1 MKPWKIVSLIAV
13 VVVLGIGV
21 LIAFGGMGVKKKPQQ
36 AKQQQTT
43 QSSQKKEEVRKETK
57 QSSSSTTSSSQSSS
71 SKIEETKP
79 SETKPSSSEE
89 PKKTESETYA
99 LANVDFPTFKVNGS
113 SRAVVS
119 GKKVHKLGTSYVF
132 NVVLT
137 VPTESNGNM
146 EVDYLTTFNNY
157 NSVKIG
163 SLVAVE
169 YGISADGSITITSAK
184 PI

>member
-43 QSSQKKEEVRKETK
+43 QSSQKKEEVKQETK
-57 QSSSSTTSSSQSSS
+57 PSPSESSSSSQASS
-71 SKIEETKP
+71 SKSEETKP

-89 PKKTESETYA
+89 PKKTDSETYA

-169 YGISADGSITITSAK
+169 YGITADGSITITSAK

>member
-1 MKPWKIVSLIAV
+1 MKPWKIVSIIVV
-13 VVVLGIGV
+13 VVVLGIGLLV
-21 LIAFGGMGVKKKPQQ
+21 AFGGMGVKKKNQQ
-36 AKQQQTT
+36 AKQQQTV
-43 QSSQKKEEVRKETK
+43 QSSQKKEEVKQETK
-57 QSSSSTTSSSQSSS
+57 PSSSSASS
-71 SKIEETKP
+71 SKVEEGKP
-79 SETKPSSSEE
+79 SETKPSASEE

-99 LANVDFPTFKVNGS
+99 LANVDFPTFKTTGS

-119 GKKVHKLGTSYVF
+119 GRKVYKLGTSYVF

-137 VPTESNGNM
+137 IPTESNGNM

-169 YGISADGSITITSAK
+169 YGITADGSMTITSAK

>member
-1 MKPWKIVSLIAV
+1 MKPWKIVSIIAV
-13 VVVLGIGV
+13 VVVLGVGV

-43 QSSQKKEEVRKETK
+43 QSSKKKEEVKQET
-57 QSSSSTTSSSQSSS
+57 QPSSSSTNSSSQASS
-71 SKIEETKP
+71 SKTEENKP
-79 SETKPSSSEE
+79 SETKPSASGE
-89 PKKTESETYA
+89 PKKTESDTYA

-119 GKKVHKLGTSYVF
+119 GKKVYKLGTSYVF

-163 SLVAVE
+163 SLVSVE

>member
-1 MKPWKIVSLIAV
+1 MKPWKIVSIIVV

-21 LIAFGGMGVKKKPQQ
+21 LLALGVMGTKKKPQQ
-36 AKQQQTT
+36 AKQQQTV
-43 QSSQKKEEVRKETK
+43 QSSQKKEEVKQETK
-57 QSSSSTTSSSQSSS
+57 PSSSSSSQASS
-71 SKIEETKP
+71 SKTEETKS
-79 SETKPSSSEE
+79 SETKPSSSAE
-89 PKKTESETYA
+89 PKKNESETYA
-99 LANVDFPTFKVNGS
+99 LADVDFPNFKINGS

-119 GKKVHKLGTSYVF
+119 GKKVYKLGTSYVF

-169 YGISADGSITITSAK
+169 YGITADGSMTITSAK

>member
-13 VVVLGIGV
+13 VVVLGVGV

-43 QSSQKKEEVRKETK
+43 QSSQKKEEVKQETK
-57 QSSSSTTSSSQSSS
+57 PSPSESSSSSQASS
-71 SKIEETKP
+71 SKSEETKP
-79 SETKPSSSEE
+79 SETKPSVSEE

-99 LANVDFPTFKVNGS
+99 LANVDFPTFKTNGS
-113 SRAVVS
+113 SRPVVS

-169 YGISADGSITITSAK
+169 YGITADSSITITSAK

>member
-43 QSSQKKEEVRKETK
+43 QSSQKGEEVKQETK
-57 QSSSSTTSSSQSSS
+57 SSSSSASSSSQASS
-71 SKIEETKP
+71 SKSEETKP
-79 SETKPSSSEE
+79 SETKPSVSEE

-169 YGISADGSITITSAK
+169 YGITADGSITITSAK

>member
-1 MKPWKIVSLIAV
+1 MKPWKIVSIIVV
-13 VVVLGIGV
+13 VVVLGIGL
-21 LIAFGGMGVKKKPQQ
+21 LIAFGGMGVKKKNQQ
-36 AKQQQTT
+36 AKQQQTV
-43 QSSQKKEEVRKETK
+43 QSSQKKEEVK
-57 QSSSSTTSSSQSSS
+57 Q
-71 SKIEETKP
+71 ETKP
-79 SETKPSSSEE
+79 SASEE
-89 PKKTESETYA
+89 SKKTESETYA
-99 LANVDFPTFKVNGS
+99 LANVDFPTFKTTGS

-119 GKKVHKLGTSYVF
+119 GRKVYKLGTSYVF

-169 YGISADGSITITSAK
+169 YGITADGSMTITSAK

>member
-1 MKPWKIVSLIAV
+1 MKPWKIVSIIVV

-21 LIAFGGMGVKKKPQQ
+21 LLALGVMGTKKKPQQ
-36 AKQQQTT
+36 AKQQQTV
-43 QSSQKKEEVRKETK
+43 QSSQKKEEVK
-57 QSSSSTTSSSQSSS
+57 Q
-71 SKIEETKP
+71 
-79 SETKPSSSEE
+79 ETKPSSSSSSQASSSKAEEAKSNETKPSSSGE

-99 LANVDFPTFKVNGS
+99 LADVDFPNFKTNGS

-119 GKKVHKLGTSYVF
+119 GKKVYKLGTSYVF

-169 YGISADGSITITSAK
+169 YGITADGSMTITSAK

>member
-43 QSSQKKEEVRKETK
+43 QSSQKREEVKQETK
-57 QSSSSTTSSSQSSS
+57 SSSSYDSSSSQASS
-71 SKIEETKP
+71 SKAEESKP

-169 YGISADGSITITSAK
+169 YGITADGSITITSAK

>member
-1 MKPWKIVSLIAV
+1 MKPWKIVSIIV
-13 VVVLGIGV
+13 VLVVLGIGV

-36 AKQQQTT
+36 ANQQQTT
-43 QSSQKKEEVRKETK
+43 QSTQKKEEVKQETK
-57 QSSSSTTSSSQSSS
+57 PSSSTSNSSSS
-71 SKIEETKP
+71 SKAEETKP
-79 SETKPSSSEE
+79 SETKPSSSAE
-89 PKKTESETYA
+89 PKKTESEMYA
-99 LANVDFPTFKVNGS
+99 LADVDFPNFKTNGS

-119 GKKVHKLGTSYVF
+119 GKKVYKLGTSYVF

-169 YGISADGSITITSAK
+169 YGITADGSMTITSAK

>member
-1 MKPWKIVSLIAV
+1 MKPWKIVSIIAV
-13 VVVLGIGV
+13 VVVLAIGV
-21 LIAFGGMGVKKKPQQ
+21 LIAIGGMGVKKKPQQ

-43 QSSQKKEEVRKETK
+43 QSTQRKEEVKQETK
-57 QSSSSTTSSSQSSS
+57 PSSSASSSSSQASS
-71 SKIEETKP
+71 SKSEETKT
-79 SETKPSSSEE
+79 SETKPSSSEV

-99 LANVDFPTFKVNGS
+99 LADVDFPNFKTNGS

-119 GKKVHKLGTSYVF
+119 GKKVYKLGTSYVF

-169 YGISADGSITITSAK
+169 YGITADGSMTIKSAK

>member
-43 QSSQKKEEVRKETK
+43 QSSQKREEVKQETK
-57 QSSSSTTSSSQSSS
+57 SSSSSASSSSQASS
-71 SKIEETKP
+71 SKAEESKP

-99 LANVDFPTFKVNGS
+99 LANVDFPTFKTNGS

-169 YGISADGSITITSAK
+169 YGITADGSITITSAK

>member
-1 MKPWKIVSLIAV
+1 MKPWKIVSIIVV

-21 LIAFGGMGVKKKPQQ
+21 LIAFGGMGVKKKSQQ
-36 AKQQQTT
+36 TKQQQTV
-43 QSSQKKEEVRKETK
+43 QSSQKKEEVKQETK
-57 QSSSSTTSSSQSSS
+57 PSSSSSSS
-71 SKIEETKP
+71 SKTEETKP
-79 SETKPSSSEE
+79 SETKPSASEE
-89 PKKTESETYA
+89 PKKSESETYA
-99 LANVDFPTFKVNGS
+99 LADVDFPNFKINGS

-119 GKKVHKLGTSYVF
+119 GKKVYKLGTSYVF
-132 NVVLT
+132 NVILT

-169 YGISADGSITITSAK
+169 YGITADASMTITSAK

>member
-43 QSSQKKEEVRKETK
+43 QSSQKKEEVKQETK
-57 QSSSSTTSSSQSSS
+57 PSSSSAIS
-71 SKIEETKP
+71 SKSEETKP
-79 SETKPSSSEE
+79 SETKPYASEE

-99 LANVDFPTFKVNGS
+99 LANVDFPTFKTNGS

-169 YGISADGSITITSAK
+169 YGITADGSITITSAK

>member
-43 QSSQKKEEVRKETK
+43 QSSQKKEEVKQETK
-57 QSSSSTTSSSQSSS
+57 PSSSSASS
-71 SKIEETKP
+71 SKAEESKP

-169 YGISADGSITITSAK
+169 YGITADGSITITSAK

>member
-1 MKPWKIVSLIAV
+1 MKPWKIVSIIVV

-21 LIAFGGMGVKKKPQQ
+21 LIAFGGMGVKKKNQQ
-36 AKQQQTT
+36 AKQQQTV
-43 QSSQKKEEVRKETK
+43 QSSQKKEEVK
-57 QSSSSTTSSSQSSS
+57 QEAKPSSSSSSSSQASS
-71 SKIEETKP
+71 SKAEETKS
-79 SETKPSSSEE
+79 SETKPSSSAE

-99 LANVDFPTFKVNGS
+99 LANVDFPNFKTNGS

-119 GKKVHKLGTSYVF
+119 GKKVYKLGTSYVF

-169 YGISADGSITITSAK
+169 YGITADGSMTITSAK

>member
-1 MKPWKIVSLIAV
+1 MKPWKIVSIIVV

-21 LIAFGGMGVKKKPQQ
+21 LIAFGGMGVKKKSQQ
-36 AKQQQTT
+36 TKQQQTV
-43 QSSQKKEEVRKETK
+43 QSSQKKEEVKQETK
-57 QSSSSTTSSSQSSS
+57 PSSSSSSS
-71 SKIEETKP
+71 SKTEETKS

-89 PKKTESETYA
+89 PKKSESETYA
-99 LANVDFPTFKVNGS
+99 LADVDFPNFKINGS

-119 GKKVHKLGTSYVF
+119 GKKVYKLGTSYVF
-132 NVVLT
+132 NVILT

-169 YGISADGSITITSAK
+169 YGITADGSMTITSAK

>member
-1 MKPWKIVSLIAV
+1 MKPWKIVSIIAV

-21 LIAFGGMGVKKKPQQ
+21 LLAFGVVGAKKKPQQ

-43 QSSQKKEEVRKETK
+43 QSSQKKEEVKQETK
-57 QSSSSTTSSSQSSS
+57 PSSSSASSSSQASS
-71 SKIEETKP
+71 SKSEKSKP

-99 LANVDFPTFKVNGS
+99 LANVDFPTFKTTGI

-119 GKKVHKLGTSYVF
+119 GRKVYKLGTSYVF

>member
-1 MKPWKIVSLIAV
+1 MKPWKIVSIIAV

-21 LIAFGGMGVKKKPQQ
+21 LIAIGGMGVKKKNQQ

-43 QSSQKKEEVRKETK
+43 QTTQKKEEVK
-57 QSSSSTTSSSQSSS
+57 Q
-71 SKIEETKP
+71 
-79 SETKPSSSEE
+79 ETKPSSSSPSSSSQASSSKAEE
-89 PKKTESETYA
+89 SKPSENKPSSSETPKKTESETYA
-99 LANVDFPTFKVNGS
+99 LANVDFPNFNTTGS

-119 GKKVHKLGTSYVF
+119 GKKVYKLGTSYVY

-137 VPTESNGNM
+137 VPTETNGNM

-169 YGISADGSITITSAK
+169 YGITADGSISITSAK

>member
-43 QSSQKKEEVRKETK
+43 QSSQKKEEVK
-57 QSSSSTTSSSQSSS
+57 Q
-71 SKIEETKP
+71 ETKP
-79 SETKPSSSEE
+79 SSSSASSSSQASSSKAEESKPNETKPSSSEE

-169 YGISADGSITITSAK
+169 YGITADGSITITSAK

>member
-1 MKPWKIVSLIAV
+1 MKPWKIVSIIVV

-43 QSSQKKEEVRKETK
+43 QSSQKKEEVKQETK
-57 QSSSSTTSSSQSSS
+57 SSSSSSSQASS
-71 SKIEETKP
+71 SKTEETKS

-89 PKKTESETYA
+89 PKKNESLTYA
-99 LANVDFPTFKVNGS
+99 LADVDFPNFKINGS

-119 GKKVHKLGTSYVF
+119 GKKVYKLGTSYVF

-169 YGISADGSITITSAK
+169 YGITADGSMTITSAK

>member
-1 MKPWKIVSLIAV
+1 MKPWKIVSIIVV

-21 LIAFGGMGVKKKPQQ
+21 LLALGVMGTKKKPQQ
-36 AKQQQTT
+36 AKQQQTV
-43 QSSQKKEEVRKETK
+43 QSSQKKEEVKQETK
-57 QSSSSTTSSSQSSS
+57 PSSSSSSQASS
-71 SKIEETKP
+71 SKTEETKP

-89 PKKTESETYA
+89 PKKTESEMYA
-99 LANVDFPTFKVNGS
+99 LADVDFPTFKVNGS

-119 GKKVHKLGTSYVF
+119 GKKVYKLGTSYVF

-169 YGISADGSITITSAK
+169 YGITADGSMTITSAK

>member
-36 AKQQQTT
+36 ANQQTT
-43 QSSQKKEEVRKETK
+43 QSSQKKEEVKKETK

-89 PKKTESETYA
+89 PKKTDSETYA
-99 LANVDFPTFKVNGS
+99 LANVDFPTFKTTGS

-119 GKKVHKLGTSYVF
+119 GRKVHKLGTSYVF

-169 YGISADGSITITSAK
+169 YGITADGSITITSAK

>member
-43 QSSQKKEEVRKETK
+43 QSSQKKEEVKQETK
-57 QSSSSTTSSSQSSS
+57 PSPSESSSSSQASS
-71 SKIEETKP
+71 SKSEETKP
-79 SETKPSSSEE
+79 SETKPSASEE

-169 YGISADGSITITSAK
+169 YGITADGSITITSAK

>member
-21 LIAFGGMGVKKKPQQ
+21 LVAFGGMGVKKKSQQ
-36 AKQQQTT
+36 AKQQQTV
-43 QSSQKKEEVRKETK
+43 QSSQKKEEVKQETK
-57 QSSSSTTSSSQSSS
+57 PSSSSASS
-71 SKIEETKP
+71 SKSEETKP
-79 SETKPSSSEE
+79 SETKPSASEE

-99 LANVDFPTFKVNGS
+99 LANVDFPTFKTNGS

-169 YGISADGSITITSAK
+169 YGITADGSITITSAK

>member
-43 QSSQKKEEVRKETK
+43 QSSQKREEVKQETK
-57 QSSSSTTSSSQSSS
+57 SSSSESSSSSQASS
-71 SKIEETKP
+71 SKAEESKP

-169 YGISADGSITITSAK
+169 YGITADGSITITSAK

>member
-43 QSSQKKEEVRKETK
+43 QSSQKREEVK
-57 QSSSSTTSSSQSSS
+57 QEIKSSSLESSSSSQASS
-71 SKIEETKP
+71 SKAEESKP

-169 YGISADGSITITSAK
+169 YGITADGSITITSAK

>member
-1 MKPWKIVSLIAV
+1 MKPWKIVSIIVV

-21 LIAFGGMGVKKKPQQ
+21 LLALGVMGTKKKPQQ
-36 AKQQQTT
+36 AKQQQTV
-43 QSSQKKEEVRKETK
+43 QSSQKKEEVKQETK
-57 QSSSSTTSSSQSSS
+57 PSSSSSSQASS
-71 SKIEETKP
+71 SKTEETKS

-89 PKKTESETYA
+89 PKKNESETYA
-99 LANVDFPTFKVNGS
+99 LSNVDFPNFKTNGS

-119 GKKVHKLGTSYVF
+119 GKKVYKLGTSYVF

-169 YGISADGSITITSAK
+169 YGITADGSMTITSAK

>member
-43 QSSQKKEEVRKETK
+43 QSSQKKEEVKQETK
-57 QSSSSTTSSSQSSS
+57 PSSSSASS
-71 SKIEETKP
+71 SKAEESKP

-89 PKKTESETYA
+89 PKKAESETYA

-169 YGISADGSITITSAK
+169 YGITADGSITITSAK